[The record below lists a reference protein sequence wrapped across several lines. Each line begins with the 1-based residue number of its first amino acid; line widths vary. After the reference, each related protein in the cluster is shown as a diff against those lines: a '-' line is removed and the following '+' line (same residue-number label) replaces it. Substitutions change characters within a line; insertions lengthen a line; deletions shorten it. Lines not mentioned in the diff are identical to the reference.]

1 MSEISEKANKLIKDF
16 RRDISIDIMFTPE
29 KNAEVNSLNA
39 LIAYIAELEKDNADF
54 RQLVGD
60 WSIVLEQDDYFQLWH
75 VESVRQAMLEINKES
90 EE

>member
-1 MSEISEKANKLIKDF
+1 M
-16 RRDISIDIMFTPE
+16 
-29 KNAEVNSLNA
+29 NA